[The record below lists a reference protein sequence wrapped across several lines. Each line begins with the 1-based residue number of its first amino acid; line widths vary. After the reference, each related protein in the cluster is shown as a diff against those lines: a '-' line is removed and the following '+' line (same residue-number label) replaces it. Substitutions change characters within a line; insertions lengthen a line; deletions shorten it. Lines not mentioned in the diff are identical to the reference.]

1 MATVKLRF
9 RRSTV
14 AGKEGTLYFRI
25 THGRISRQVNT
36 GLRIFAD
43 EWDGSTLKIPDA
55 SGQQER
61 RSYLFSVEERIRKDI
76 SRINETIRQMDL
88 SGKEY
93 TAAQIVDA
101 FLSADGNKG
110 EVNEFVRALA
120 AGLKHLGKERLA
132 ETYTTTA
139 NSFMRFCVRR
149 GDLRFNEISP
159 ELIRAYEA
167 WLNEQGLMANTTSFY
182 MRNLRAIYNR
192 AVEQGLIAD
201 RRPFKHVYTGIGKTV
216 KRAVPPQVIHRIKN
230 LDLSSDQALQRS
242 RDLFMFSF
250 YTRGMP
256 FVDMANLKKTD
267 LRNGV
272 LAYRRK
278 KTGQQL
284 YVKWEKPM
292 QDIVDRYQDATS
304 PYLLPIIKTPC
315 KGERRQYLNAIHL
328 TNRHLRIIGD
338 MAGSPIPLTTYVA
351 RHCWASIAK
360 SRNIPIA
367 TISEAMGHDSES
379 TTRIYLASLDASVID
394 DANSKVISSI

>member
-14 AGKEGTLYFRI
+14 AGREGALYFRI

-36 GLRIFAD
+36 GYRIFAD
-43 EWDGSTLKIPDA
+43 EWDGSTLKLPGAD
-55 SGQQER
+55 GQQER
-61 RSYLFSVEERIRKDI
+61 RNYLLSIEERIRKDTA
-76 SRINETIRQMDL
+76 RINGIIRQLD
-88 SGKEY
+88 SSNKEY
-93 TAAQIVDA
+93 TAAQVVDA
-101 FLSADGNKG
+101 FLSADGNEG
-110 EVNEFVRALA
+110 ELNGFVRTLTSN
-120 AGLKHLGKERLA
+120 LKRIGKERLA

-139 NSFMRFCVRR
+139 NSFMRFCI
-149 GDLRFNEISP
+149 GHNDLHFNEISP
-159 ELIRAYEA
+159 ELIREYEA
-167 WLNEQGLMANTTSFY
+167 WLNEQGLVPNTTSFY

-192 AVEQGLIAD
+192 AVEQGLTAD
-201 RRPFKHVYTGIGKTV
+201 RQPFRHVYTGIGKTV
-216 KRAVPPQVIHRIKN
+216 KRAVPVQVIRRIKG
-230 LDLSSDQALQRS
+230 LDLSFDHMLQRS
-242 RDLFMFSF
+242 RDFFMFSF

-278 KTGQQL
+278 KTGQRL
-284 YVKWEKPM
+284 YIKWEKPM
-292 QDIVDRYQDATS
+292 QNIVDRYQDALS
-304 PYLLPIIKTPC
+304 PYLLPIITTPG

-328 TNRHLRIIGD
+328 INRHLRIIGD

-360 SRNIPIA
+360 SRNIPIS

-379 TTRIYLASLDASVID
+379 TTRIYLASLDTSVVD
-394 DANSKVISSI
+394 DANSKVIGSI

>member
-14 AGKEGTLYFRI
+14 AGREGALYFRI

-36 GLRIFAD
+36 GYRIFAD
-43 EWDGSTLKIPDA
+43 EWDGSTLKLPGAD
-55 SGQQER
+55 GQQER
-61 RSYLFSVEERIRKDI
+61 LNHLLSMKERIHKDAA
-76 SRINETIRQMDL
+76 RINGIIRQLD
-88 SGKEY
+88 SSNKEY
-93 TAAQIVDA
+93 TAAQVVDA
-101 FLSADGNKG
+101 FLSADGNEG
-110 EVNEFVRALA
+110 EFNGFVRSLTSN
-120 AGLKHLGKERLA
+120 LKRIGKERLA

-139 NSFMRFCVRR
+139 NSLMRFCVGRS
-149 GDLRFNEISP
+149 DLRFNEISP
-159 ELIRAYEA
+159 ELIREYEA
-167 WLNEQGLMANTTSFY
+167 WLGEQGLVPNTTSFY

-192 AVEQGLIAD
+192 AVEQGLTGN
-201 RRPFKHVYTGIGKTV
+201 RSPFKHVYTGIGKTV
-216 KRAVPPQVIHRIKN
+216 KRAVPVQIIRRIKA
-230 LDLSSDQALQRS
+230 LDLSSDQALQLS

-256 FVDMANLKKTD
+256 FVDMAGLKKTD

-278 KTGQQL
+278 KTGQWL
-284 YVKWEKPM
+284 YIKWEKPM
-292 QDIVDRYQDATS
+292 QDIADRYQDARS
-304 PYLLPIIKTPC
+304 PYLLPIITKPG

-328 TNRHLRIIGD
+328 VNRHLRIIGD

-360 SRNIPIA
+360 SRNIPIS

-379 TTRIYLASLDASVID
+379 TTRIYLASLDTSVVD

>member
-14 AGKEGTLYFRI
+14 AGREGALYFRI

-36 GLRIFAD
+36 GYRIFAD
-43 EWDGSTLKIPDA
+43 EWDGSTLKLPGAD
-55 SGQQER
+55 GQQER
-61 RSYLFSVEERIRKDI
+61 LNHLLSMKERIHKDAE
-76 SRINETIRQMDL
+76 RINGIIRQLD
-88 SGKEY
+88 SSNKEY
-93 TAAQIVDA
+93 TAAQVVDA
-101 FLSADGNKG
+101 FLSADGNEG
-110 EVNEFVRALA
+110 EFNGFVRSLTSN
-120 AGLKHLGKERLA
+120 LKRIGKERLA

-139 NSFMRFCVRR
+139 NSLMRFCVGRS
-149 GDLRFNEISP
+149 DLRFNEISP
-159 ELIRAYEA
+159 ELIREYEA
-167 WLNEQGLMANTTSFY
+167 WLGEQGLVPNTTSFY

-192 AVEQGLIAD
+192 AVEQGLTGN
-201 RRPFKHVYTGIGKTV
+201 RSPFKHVYTGIGKTV
-216 KRAVPPQVIHRIKN
+216 KRAVPVQIIRRIKA
-230 LDLSSDQALQRS
+230 LDLSSDQALQLS

-256 FVDMANLKKTD
+256 FVDMAGLKKTD

-278 KTGQQL
+278 KTGQRL
-284 YVKWEKPM
+284 YIKWEKPM
-292 QDIVDRYQDATS
+292 QDIADRYQDARS
-304 PYLLPIIKTPC
+304 PYLLPIITKPG

-360 SRNIPIA
+360 SRNIPIS

-379 TTRIYLASLDASVID
+379 TTRIYLASLDTSVVD
-394 DANSKVISSI
+394 DANSKVIGSI